1 MSERKFKGVPPALAA
16 MSSIMGMAEG
26 GRQSGEGV
34 VKGVKY
40 RFLTGIVKEVYSN
53 PADMMNRDA
62 QSGGEEKKDDA
73 GEVLTNAQVLKT
85 GKGPRTENNQFYP
98 YLPLNSV
105 RALIV
110 DNNNVFKASS
120 DVLCFP
126 FFPPHFSLPVKPGEY
141 VWLLQENVKGQ
152 DLYYWMCRKVG
163 IRQVDDIN
171 ITHLERTGDVANAIS
186 KGITDAGMT
195 GLVNFDNALN
205 SNVEAG
211 NSFQDIQNFSVAYK
225 EEFTGEPV
233 PRYAKG
239 CGDLVI
245 QGSNN
250 ALISL
255 GIEKFMVNEEETEQ
269 GIGGKPADPRLQGEF
284 NPDFLS
290 GQTGVGAPGFMD
302 HRKPMSPAIDICI
315 GRKLSDITKVKAESR
330 DSLPF
335 KGDDISV
342 VAASKEHSGGKPED
356 NILYEHMEIN
366 KVAEAIKETS
376 ADGEN
381 EREFIDH
388 NPLNCMS
395 RIYISNNKLV
405 DDLFF
410 IPLTPDTEKS
420 ADIDS
425 DVYNETSSTGENLA
439 TDGSLTDDNNFSS
452 ITMHSTNLRMTA
464 NATLK
469 IFNRAGN
476 SMISMS
482 PEGDIVLQSNGD
494 EGGRIVLEAGGNI
507 RIVPGP
513 GGILKLG
520 DDFGDARSDSLAGAL
535 VPVAPPA
542 GPPGAAGAAPTAGPF
557 ISSAA
562 GNMLMPAGS
571 GEQSTKIIIK

>member
-16 MSSIMGMAEG
+16 MSSMMGQSAD

-40 RFLTGIVKEVYSN
+40 KFLTGIVKEVYSN
-53 PADMMNRDA
+53 PSDMMNREA
-62 QSGGEEKKDDA
+62 QSEGEPIIDKSTDKPM
-73 GEVLTNAQVLKT
+73 TNAQLFKT

-98 YLPLNSV
+98 YLPMNSV
-105 RALIV
+105 RALII
-110 DNNNVFKASS
+110 DNNNVFKSSS

-152 DLYYWMCRKVG
+152 DIYYWMCRKVG

-171 ITHLERTGDVANAIS
+171 ITHLERTSDVANAIS
-186 KGITDAGMT
+186 KGVTEAGMT
-195 GLVNFDNALN
+195 GLVHFDNALN
-205 SNVEAG
+205 SNVEKG
-211 NSFQDIQNFSVAYK
+211 NSFHDIQNFSVAYK

-255 GIEKFMVNEEETEQ
+255 GVEKFSVNEEDTDS
-269 GIGGKPADPRLQGEF
+269 DPRKAGEF
-284 NPDFLS
+284 NPDFLA
-290 GQTGVGAPGFMD
+290 GQAGVDAVMD

-315 GRKLSDITKVKAESR
+315 GRKLSDITKVKAEPR

-335 KGDDISV
+335 TGDDISV
-342 VAASKEHSGGKPED
+342 VAASKEHSGGKPE
-356 NILYEHMEIN
+356 NNVLYEHMEIN
-366 KVAEAIKETS
+366 KVAESLKETS
-376 ADGEN
+376 SDGEN
-381 EREFIDH
+381 ELEFIDH

-395 RIYISNNKLV
+395 RIYISNNKLI
-405 DDLFF
+405 DDVFF
-410 IPLTPDTEKS
+410 FPSTPETEKS

-425 DVYNETSSTGENLA
+425 DDYNKTSSTGE
-439 TDGSLTDDNNFSS
+439 SLSSDQSFTDDNNFSS
-452 ITMHSTNLRMTA
+452 ITMYSTNLRMA
-464 NATLK
+464 SAATLK
-469 IFNRAGN
+469 IFNHAGN

-482 PEGDIVLQSNGD
+482 PEGDIVLQANGE

-535 VPVAPPA
+535 VPVAPTGLAPGPA
-542 GPPGAAGAAPTAGPF
+542 GTVPTAGPF
-557 ISSAA
+557 ITSAA
-562 GNMLMPAGS
+562 GSILTPAGS
-571 GEQSTKIIIK
+571 GQQSTKVIIK